1 MKKLSVVIALV
12 VLAIGC
18 GSASETKKEMTENP
32 KVELEENNF
41 YPITVIK
48 SPQKSE
54 LFGAFINIPDGFTLD
69 TERYEQSGEFV
80 FKHKDGISVFTVFC
94 KINPGLNDATT
105 YLDMEII
112 KPNEKVFSFGQR
124 KDIEGWSTP
133 MPMFEDSLSAEA
145 SFSTTSYDRK
155 IEETELTGSYFVW
168 WFNHKDEKEPKA
180 NSSFAIIMSEECKKS
195 DWKTMSPKFDLMRK
209 TFFRLP
215 ARPEAFVGRNE
226 SELNTPEQA
235 IALRITLDRLFKLE
249 NGEPMAPG
257 WETLIGKYKF
267 AMDTDRGQVY
277 LVPNE
282 KTASGLL
289 PHPTISG
296 WTVDPMLDKSLFDYI
311 PLPSQP
317 ATMPISPL
325 KKEQP

>member
-1 MKKLSVVIALV
+1 MKKLSAVIALV
-12 VLAIGC
+12 IFAIGC
-18 GSASETKKEMTENP
+18 GSSTEIKKEMTENP
-32 KVELEENNF
+32 TVELKDSNF

-69 TERYEQSGEFV
+69 KERYEQSGEFV
-80 FKHKDGISVFTVFC
+80 FKHKDGISTFTIFC
-94 KINPGLNDATT
+94 KANPGLNNAIT
-105 YLDMEII
+105 YMDMEIV
-112 KPNEKVFSFGQR
+112 KPNEKIFSFGDR
-124 KDIEGWSTP
+124 KDIENWSTP
-133 MPMFEDSLSAEA
+133 MPMFEDTLSAEA
-145 SFSTTSYDRK
+145 SFSTISYDRK
-155 IEETELTGSYFVW
+155 IEQVELTGTYFVW

-180 NSSFAIIMSEECKKS
+180 NSSFAIIMSQECKKT
-195 DWKTMSPKFDLMRK
+195 DWETMSPKFDLMRK

-215 ARPEAFVGRNE
+215 SRPEAFVNRSE
-226 SELNTPEQA
+226 SEINASEEA
-235 IALRITLDRLFKLE
+235 VALRMTQDRLFKLE

-257 WETLIGKYKF
+257 WETLVGKYRF
-267 AMDTDRGQVY
+267 AIDTDRNQVY

-296 WTVDPMLDKSLFDYI
+296 WTVDPMLGKSIFDYI

-317 ATMPISPL
+317 TLSPIIP
-325 KKEQP
+325 KKQP